1 MADHELFRSL
11 SDSLGLAPLIVDDS
25 KKDLELVVEGEL
37 VPTDEQAIEP
47 TQEEKDAEEDF
58 AFARKNMKSLIEMG
72 EESLEGINRLAQA
85 SEAPRAFEVVAKLIE
100 TMTKANEGLMKL
112 HDTRRQ
118 LSPPPPPPPK
128 PEQTNITNN
137 TVVFS
142 GTTAELLEQI
152 KNKKALGSE

>member
-1 MADHELFRSL
+1 MAEQEIFRSL
-11 SDSLGLAPLIVDDS
+11 TDSLGLDPLMVETE
-25 KKDLELVVEGEL
+25 KKQELAVIEGEL
-37 VPTDEQAIEP
+37 VPYEEPEREP

-58 AFARKNMKSLIEMG
+58 KFARDNMKSMIEMSG
-72 EESLEGINRLAQA
+72 EALEGINRLAQA

-112 HDTRRQ
+112 HDARRQ

-128 PEQTNITNN
+128 PEPANITNN

-152 KNKKALGSE
+152 KNKKMLGNG